1 MSNPFVNPYTFD
13 PASDIYIG
21 KAGLWKDRLDEKGN
35 NPNLANVQFT
45 VHRDH
50 KHFLKRIRPE
60 VGTEAICMS
69 ILYKKLIDALKE
81 GMIDTPE
88 GLETFVSQCKLV
100 MR

>member
-1 MSNPFVNPYTFD
+1 MSNTFKNPYTAD
-13 PASDIYIG
+13 ETSPIYIG
-21 KAGLWKDRLDEKGN
+21 RKGLPDGFVN
-35 NPNLANVQFT
+35 VNLANVQFT

-50 KHFLKRIRPE
+50 KHVLKRIRPE

-69 ILYKKLIDALKE
+69 ILYKKLVDALKE

-88 GLETFVSQCKLV
+88 GLETFVSNCKLV

>member
-1 MSNPFVNPYTFD
+1 MSNPFSNPYTND
-13 PASDIYIG
+13 ASSPIYIG
-21 KAGLWKDRLDEKGN
+21 RKGLPEGQDN
-35 NPNLANVQFT
+35 VNLANVQFT

-50 KHFLKRIRPE
+50 KHFLKRVRPE

-69 ILYKKLIDALKE
+69 ILYKKLVDALRE
-81 GMIDTPE
+81 GMVDTPE